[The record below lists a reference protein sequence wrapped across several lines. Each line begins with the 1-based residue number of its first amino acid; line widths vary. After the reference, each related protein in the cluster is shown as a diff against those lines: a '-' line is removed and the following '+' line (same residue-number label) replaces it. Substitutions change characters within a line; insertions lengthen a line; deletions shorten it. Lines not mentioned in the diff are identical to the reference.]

1 MPDDC
6 IFCRIARGDIPTGR
20 VAENEHCIAF
30 RDLKPQAP
38 KHLLVIPRAHVD
50 SLDSVT
56 SAQLAGEV
64 LLLAAE
70 VARREGM
77 AESGYRVVLN
87 TNTDGGQT
95 VYHLHAHVMGGRAMH
110 WPPG

>member
-6 IFCRIARGDIPTGR
+6 IFCRIARGEIPVGR
-20 VAENEHCIAF
+20 VAENEQCIAF
-30 RDLKPQAP
+30 RDLNPQAP
-38 KHLLVIPRAHVD
+38 KHLLVIPREHVD
-50 SLDSVT
+50 SLDGVT

-64 LLLAAE
+64 LLMAAE

-87 TNTDGGQT
+87 TNADGGQT